1 MSGGFSPASLI
12 TQAALGV
19 MTGGTSLLMET
30 AMRTV
35 VSAIGQQVI
44 GQLGQEMGLPPSV
57 VEMAQGAFAGAMGDM
72 QGAEQ
77 GFQGAIQDVGSS
89 FGGSPTEMG
98 EAQSAGQTLG
108 NMMLDGMRQ
117 AANDSDDG
125 NGVKGSGTQGGSL
138 LMKIAIALGKLM
150 DQKMTD
156 MANLTDQIGALGS
169 GSGNQSKLGE
179 LTGKLQGLSQ
189 ETSLLSNALTNTI
202 KTIGESNSTLARKS

>member
-1 MSGGFSPASLI
+1 MSGGFSPANLV
-12 TQAALGV
+12 TQAALGF
-19 MTGGTSLLMET
+19 MTGGSSLILET

-44 GQLGQEMGLPPSV
+44 GQLGQEMGLPSGV
-57 VEMAQGAFAGAMGDM
+57 IDMAQGAFAGAMGDV
-72 QGAEQ
+72 QGAQ
-77 GFQGAIQDVGSS
+77 QGAQNAIEDFGSAT
-89 FGGSPTEMG
+89 GASPSEVG

-108 NMMLDGMRQ
+108 NMMLDGIRQ

-125 NGVKGSGTQGGSL
+125 NGVKGSAGQGGSL
-138 LMKIAIALGKLM
+138 LMKIAIALGQLM
-150 DQKMTD
+150 DKKMTD

>member
-44 GQLGQEMGLPPSV
+44 GQLGQEMGLPSSV
-57 VEMAQGAFAGAMGDM
+57 IEMAQGAFAGAMGDM

-77 GFQGAIQDVGSS
+77 GVQGAIQDVGSS
-89 FGGSPTEMG
+89 FGGSPTEIG

-108 NMMLDGMRQ
+108 NMMLDGIRQ

-125 NGVKGSGTQGGSL
+125 NGVRGSSGQGGSL
-138 LMKIAIALGKLM
+138 LMKIAIALGRLM

-156 MANLTDQIGALGS
+156 MANLTDQIGAL